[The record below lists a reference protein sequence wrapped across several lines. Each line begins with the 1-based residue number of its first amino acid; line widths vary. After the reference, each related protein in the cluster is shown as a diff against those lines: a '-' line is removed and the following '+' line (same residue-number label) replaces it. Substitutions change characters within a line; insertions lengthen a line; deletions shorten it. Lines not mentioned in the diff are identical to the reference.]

1 MDDIFSERGKNMSE
15 EKKVRT
21 PREPKL
27 WEALVSF
34 GALIAIMAA
43 GIIVFGV
50 DPHVPMFIG
59 VCVAAIMAMKLGYDW
74 DSIETA
80 MKDGIYRALQ
90 ACMILIIVG
99 ILIGTWIVGGVVPA
113 MIYYGMK
120 LLAPSIFL
128 VAAVLIT
135 SITSLATGTSWG
147 TMGTMGIAL
156 IGIAIGLGIPEPVAA
171 GAVISGSYFGDKM
184 SPLSD
189 TTNLAPAMAGTDVM
203 THVKMMML
211 PTGIAYGITLIIF
224 AVMGFTTIS
233 NTSADAAQ
241 VQAISDALAVNFNI
255 NPILLLPP
263 VIVIVAVAMKI
274 PAIPGI
280 TLGIFAGVIVGM
292 IFQDASFGDYL
303 DAGINGVSREWVDD
317 VPFINHAGEETLIL
331 DRLLNSG
338 GILGMMFSVS
348 MTLIAMMFGGIMET
362 THQLET
368 IVNRILKVVKTPGA
382 LVCLTEITCLA
393 SNMTMPEQYI
403 SIVIPGRMYAET
415 YQKMGLHPKTLSN
428 ALEGAG
434 TVTSALIPWNT
445 CGVYIRNTL
454 GIPTGSYLM
463 YAFFNILMPITV
475 IILGFTGH
483 GLAMEDG
490 KRVGT
495 NKERRAALK
504 AKVDAFN
511 AERVAANNK

>member
-1 MDDIFSERGKNMSE
+1 
-15 EKKVRT
+15 
-21 PREPKL
+21 
-27 WEALVSF
+27 
-34 GALIAIMAA
+34 
-43 GIIVFGV
+43 
-50 DPHVPMFIG
+50 
-59 VCVAAIMAMKLGYDW
+59 
-74 DSIETA
+74 
-80 MKDGIYRALQ
+80 
-90 ACMILIIVG
+90 
-99 ILIGTWIVGGVVPA
+99 
-113 MIYYGMK
+113 
-120 LLAPSIFL
+120 
-128 VAAVLIT
+128 
-135 SITSLATGTSWG
+135 
-147 TMGTMGIAL
+147 
-156 IGIAIGLGIPEPVAA
+156 
-171 GAVISGSYFGDKM
+171 
-184 SPLSD
+184 
-189 TTNLAPAMAGTDVM
+189 
-203 THVKMMML
+203 MMML

-224 AVMGFTTIS
+224 AIMGFTTIS

-241 VQAISDALAVNFNI
+241 VQAISDALEVNFNI

-280 TLGIFAGVIVGM
+280 TLGIFAGVIVGL

-338 GILGMMFSVS
+338 GILNMMFSVS

-403 SIVIPGRMYAET
+403 SIVIPGRMYA
-415 YQKMGLHPKTLSN
+415 
-428 ALEGAG
+428 
-434 TVTSALIPWNT
+434 SALIPWNT

-454 GIPTGSYLM
+454 GIPTGSYMM

-483 GLAMEDG
+483 GLALEDG